1 MSYRL
6 VFTPEIQKQF
16 RKMAKH
22 QATLITRWLYQNIDG
37 VDDPR
42 KYGKGLTA
50 NRVGQWRYR
59 IGKYRVLVEIEENE
73 LIVLAIQVGHRRS
86 VYD

>member
-1 MSYRL
+1 MSYKL

-16 RKMAKH
+16 RKMDKH

-42 KYGKGLTA
+42 KG
-50 NRVGQWRYR
+50 
-59 IGKYRVLVEIEENE
+59 
-73 LIVLAIQVGHRRS
+73 S
-86 VYD
+86 VAKF